1 MRMIVGLGNPG
12 TRFQYTRHNVGFMA
26 VDGFARRLGI
36 NITDLKFK
44 ALVGKKGDLL
54 LVKPQTF
61 MNLSGES
68 VMPLMNYFKIEPQ
81 DLMVVYDDMDIP
93 LGELRIKPK
102 GSAGGHNGMKSI
114 IEQLGREDFPRIRIG
129 IGRPDPTRD
138 VVDYV
143 LRIFS
148 KEEMP
153 TITDTL
159 IRAVDALETWVG
171 EGLDSAMNKYNK
183 RA

>member
-12 TRFQYTRHNVGFMA
+12 NRFQYTRHNVGFMA
-26 VDGFARRLGI
+26 VDGFSRRLGI

-129 IGRPDPTRD
+129 ISRPDPTRD

>member
-1 MRMIVGLGNPG
+1 
-12 TRFQYTRHNVGFMA
+12 
-26 VDGFARRLGI
+26 
-36 NITDLKFK
+36 
-44 ALVGKKGDLL
+44 
-54 LVKPQTF
+54 
-61 MNLSGES
+61 
-68 VMPLMNYFKIEPQ
+68 
-81 DLMVVYDDMDIP
+81 
-93 LGELRIKPK
+93 
-102 GSAGGHNGMKSI
+102 MKSI